1 MRDNYKTYKRQ
12 HEINNGIPSKV
23 LFDTKPAIDKANIYS
38 PKHYS
43 WTPSEKEVPNDNRTV
58 FIVKDRCHFI
68 GFYEGKKFWLSSQ
81 NGVPINKRL
90 KRTEIKQPLHWIDY
104 PEDNSP

>member
-1 MRDNYKTYKRQ
+1 MINVYEEEALQRVKRQ
-12 HEINNGIPSKV
+12 HEIYCGSLAV
-23 LFDTKPAIDKANIYS
+23 TDKANIIS

-43 WTPSEKEVPNDNRTV
+43 WTPSEKEVPNDNRTI

-68 GFYEGKKFWLSSQ
+68 GFYEGGKFWDSEQ
-81 NGVPINKRL
+81 KDIPINKRL